1 MGYMIGN
8 VEYAADDE
16 GYLLEPNYDD
26 EAVRV
31 IAKAENITLT
41 PQHWQVVKFLRS
53 EYQEHGHTP
62 NFRNMIKGLQ
72 ETMPEVDSNFLY
84 ELFPMGPAKQAAKIS
99 GLPKPYGKGGY

>member
-26 EAVRV
+26 EAVKV
-31 IAKAENITLT
+31 IAAAENVTLSS
-41 PQHWQVVKFLRS
+41 QHWQVVQYLRN
-53 EYQEHGHTP
+53 EYQEHGQTP

-84 ELFPMGPAKQAAKIS
+84 VLFPMGPAKQAAKIA